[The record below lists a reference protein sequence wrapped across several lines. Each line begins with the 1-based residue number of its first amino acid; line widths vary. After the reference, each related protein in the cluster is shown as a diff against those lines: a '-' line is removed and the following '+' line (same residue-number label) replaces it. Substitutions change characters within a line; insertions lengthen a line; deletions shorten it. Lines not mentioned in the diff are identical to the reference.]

1 MNGSPLYNLI
11 QNIEYGTNLHI
22 GVLFFKDYG
31 NKMCELPRRQEI
43 HQSPVCDLIKAHS
56 DSSFHRCYRCRNLA
70 LKKAINTKKAFGG
83 LCINGIF
90 EYTHPV
96 IIDGDVACVIFV
108 GNIATNESIEKIKLF
123 DNNLPV
129 DTLEHNFSFEK
140 CESVCK
146 NIEEYILYLLEKYRD
161 VESNEKPLIKN
172 LKAYIENNLDF
183 EIDVNQI
190 ANAFHYNPRYLGRL
204 FKKETGTSINDYITS
219 RRLKRA
225 KLLLTDTEATVIDI
239 SNESGFNNVTYFN
252 RLFKFRFGLTPT
264 EYRKSIN
271 KT

>member
-1 MNGSPLYNLI
+1 MDGSPLYNLI

-31 NKMCELPRRQEI
+31 NKMCELPKRQEI
-43 HQSPVCDLIKAHS
+43 HQSPMCDLFKTHS
-56 DSSFHRCYRCRNLA
+56 DSSFNRCYRCRNLA
-70 LKKAINTKKAFGG
+70 LKKAIITKKAFGG

-108 GNIATNESIEKIKLF
+108 GNIATNEGVEKIKLF
-123 DNNLPV
+123 DSSLPIN
-129 DTLEHNFSFEK
+129 TLEHNFSVKK

-161 VESNEKPLIKN
+161 VEDDEKPFIKN
-172 LKAYIENNLDF
+172 IKSYIESNLDF
-183 EIDVNQI
+183 KININQI
-190 ANAFHYNPRYLGRL
+190 ADAFHYNPRYLGRL
-204 FKKETGTSINDYITS
+204 FKQQTGNTINDYITY

-225 KLLLTDTEATVIDI
+225 KTLLSDTEASVIDI
-239 SNESGFNNVTYFN
+239 SNEVGFNNVTYFN
-252 RLFKFRFGLTPT
+252 RLFKKSFGITPT
-264 EYRKSIN
+264 KYRKE
-271 KT
+271 TH